1 MIIDESQSKPLLSLN
16 RRWKRLPKF
25 LQIYLTLI
33 VVFFVLTF
41 VYYFFMISA
50 NKPIV
55 FENVEN
61 RNNEGFEADFLFP
74 KGKSAKLAKQL
85 ERIHSA
91 STDHQFSVDL
101 DKSLGHDKFLILN
114 EFLNASRSQTIRQQ
128 AIQDAILHSW
138 RGYVKYAWGNDFLK
152 PITKKSNNWFKIGL
166 TILDSL
172 DTLIIAGLVPEF
184 NKALKWIEND
194 LSFEV
199 DRSVNC
205 FETTIRAFA
214 GLLSAYHLS
223 KEKVLLEKANDL
235 GNRLIH
241 CFDSPS
247 KIPYSDV
254 NLKTSTATTPKW
266 STDSS
271 LSEVSSMQLE
281 FRDLSY
287 EIHNQSFEAITFAT
301 SKHIHELVKA
311 RNDFLLP
318 MYISP
323 ISGQITPSTITLGA
337 RADSYYEYL
346 YKQYAQ
352 TGIEFLLDDYIKSI
366 EAIKSKLLGTTKG
379 KLKLVYIGEILTNDP
394 HNLNPKMDHL
404 VCFLSGTLALSYY
417 HGFNLSRAENNRTY
431 IEHLELAEDLAR
443 TCYHM
448 YNLTETGLAPE
459 IGYFDQKD
467 FEFFIKPRDTHN
479 LLRPEFIESLFFLY
493 HITKKPQYREWGWQ
507 VFLSFEKYSRIETGG
522 YTTIGDVRHPQSI
535 KPRDFMESFWIAE
548 TLKYFYLLFMD
559 NEIIINKVLNSYVF
573 NTEGHLL
580 PRRI

>member
-1 MIIDESQSKPLLSLN
+1 M
-16 RRWKRLPKF
+16 
-25 LQIYLTLI
+25 
-33 VVFFVLTF
+33 
-41 VYYFFMISA
+41 
-50 NKPIV
+50 
-55 FENVEN
+55 
-61 RNNEGFEADFLFP
+61 
-74 KGKSAKLAKQL
+74 
-85 ERIHSA
+85 
-91 STDHQFSVDL
+91 
-101 DKSLGHDKFLILN
+101 
-114 EFLNASRSQTIRQQ
+114 
-128 AIQDAILHSW
+128 
-138 RGYVKYAWGNDFLK
+138 
-152 PITKKSNNWFKIGL
+152 
-166 TILDSL
+166 
-172 DTLIIAGLVPEF
+172 
-184 NKALKWIEND
+184 
-194 LSFEV
+194 
-199 DRSVNC
+199 
-205 FETTIRAFA
+205 
-214 GLLSAYHLS
+214 
-223 KEKVLLEKANDL
+223 
-235 GNRLIH
+235 
-241 CFDSPS
+241 
-247 KIPYSDV
+247 
-254 NLKTSTATTPKW
+254 
-266 STDSS
+266 
-271 LSEVSSMQLE
+271 
-281 FRDLSY
+281 
-287 EIHNQSFEAITFAT
+287 
-301 SKHIHELVKA
+301 
-311 RNDFLLP
+311 
-318 MYISP
+318 
-323 ISGQITPSTITLGA
+323 GA

-352 TGIEFLLDDYIKSI
+352 TGIEFLLNDYIKSI

-459 IGYFDQKD
+459 IGYFDQQD

-507 VFLSFEKYSRIETGG
+507 VFLAFEKYSRIETGG

-559 NEIIINKVLNSYVF
+559 NEIIIKKVLNSYVF